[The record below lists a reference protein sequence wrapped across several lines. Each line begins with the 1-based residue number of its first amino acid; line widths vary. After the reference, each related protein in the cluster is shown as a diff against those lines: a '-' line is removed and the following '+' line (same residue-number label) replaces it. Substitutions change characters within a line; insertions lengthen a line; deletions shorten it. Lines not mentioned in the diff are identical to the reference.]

1 MIAAFVIGLASGVA
15 LASASVV
22 FVASMSFGGRSAAR
36 HWEQVQRLI
45 YEGGER

>member
-1 MIAAFVIGLASGVA
+1 VIAAFLIGFATGVA

-22 FVASMSFGGRSAAR
+22 VVASMSFGGRSAAR

-45 YEGGER
+45 YEGGDQ